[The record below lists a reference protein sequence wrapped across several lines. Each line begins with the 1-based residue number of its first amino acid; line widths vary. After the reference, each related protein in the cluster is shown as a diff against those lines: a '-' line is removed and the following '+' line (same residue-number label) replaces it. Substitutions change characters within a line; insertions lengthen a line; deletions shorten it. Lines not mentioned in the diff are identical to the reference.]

1 MGRRTLLLVAA
12 LLVAA
17 LGTVAVF
24 LYAQNART
32 AGDAAQELVTV
43 LVAKTQIDVSTTG
56 AAASANGAFEQ
67 AQVRSIDVT
76 PGALSD
82 VTPIANLVATVP
94 IFPGQQIISAQWGT
108 AAATS
113 GLSIPEGGVAISVQL
128 GDPER
133 VAGFVS
139 PGSSVAIIASGT
151 GTAGNPAPFTRTL
164 LANVPVIGVGPS
176 TVVSQAQPDENGD
189 GNVEQIP
196 TAILTLGVSQEQAE
210 KIIFAQGNGG
220 QLYFALMNDDSKVT
234 AGAPGVTDGTLFR

>member
-12 LLVAA
+12 LLIAA

-24 LYAQNART
+24 LYAQNARN
-32 AGDAAQELVTV
+32 AGDVAQELVTV
-43 LVAKTQIDVSTTG
+43 LVAKSQIDVGTTG
-56 AAASANGAFEQ
+56 SAASANGAFEQ
-67 AQVRSIDVT
+67 TQVRTADVT

-151 GTAGNPAPFTRTL
+151 STTGDQGPFTRTL

-176 TVVSQAQPDENGD
+176 TVVSQAQPDED
-189 GNVEQIP
+189 GNAEQIP

-210 KIIFAQGNGG
+210 KIIFAQGSGG
-220 QLYFALMNDDSKVT
+220 QLYFALMTKDSKVT
-234 AGAPGVTDGTLFR
+234 ANAPGVTNDNLFR